1 LDFILEGL
9 AQGIKLI
16 FSMDEETANIVTT
29 TLRLTALSMFGIL
42 SLGLPL
48 GFLIGYH
55 DFPGKSFLR
64 YLVDILLSLPTVV
77 IGLLVY
83 AFICRN
89 GPFGRYELLFTIRGM
104 AIGQLIL
111 GLPIVIAYTATVV
124 EELDSRLKMTLKT
137 VGASGFQLAI
147 TSLWESRFQILVA
160 ALTSYGRI
168 IGEVGSAMMLG
179 GNIKWYTRTITTAI
193 SLETGK
199 GDFALGIALGVI
211 LIAISIV
218 LNFTLSLIRRRTEKL
233 QFLN

>member
-1 LDFILEGL
+1 
-9 AQGIKLI
+9 
-16 FSMDEETANIVTT
+16 
-29 TLRLTALSMFGIL
+29 
-42 SLGLPL
+42 
-48 GFLIGYH
+48 
-55 DFPGKSFLR
+55 
-64 YLVDILLSLPTVV
+64 
-77 IGLLVY
+77 
-83 AFICRN
+83 
-89 GPFGRYELLFTIRGM
+89 M